1 MGQATA
7 VITVDVRSRGP
18 VGLGLS
24 VALTAV
30 LIAAAATVGL
40 VVLRPKLAE
49 LRTLD
54 AAQATASAA
63 TAAAEADA
71 AARTQELRYMR
82 LRWQAGAAEAEAL
95 GFVDARIC
103 EVASGDLDT
112 TLAALDALAH
122 AEDPVVAELPAWQA
136 ASRSPAAADAYRNC
150 ESGGTP

>member
-7 VITVDVRSRGP
+7 VIAVDVRSRGP

-30 LIAAAATVGL
+30 LIAAAVTVGV

-54 AAQATASAA
+54 AAQATASAE

-71 AARTQELRYMR
+71 AARTQELRDMR
-82 LRWQAGAAEAEAL
+82 VRWQAGAAEAEAIRFA
-95 GFVDARIC
+95 GAHIC
-103 EVASGDLDT
+103 EVATDDLDV
-112 TLAALDALAH
+112 TLAALDALAGR
-122 AEDPVVAELPAWQA
+122 EDPVLAQQAAWPPALKSPEVAE
-136 ASRSPAAADAYRNC
+136 AYKGC
-150 ESGGTP
+150 GSGGAA